1 MPALLGVVLAC
12 AVAVR
17 LLAAIVLPD
26 QGSLLPDAAAY
37 RDAAVQLA
45 GSGRI
50 GSLYIM
56 PLYPALI
63 AIVGAGSGQLA
74 ADILLSTLSVWL
86 VHALALELFHD
97 NATALLA
104 AIAAAFYP
112 PLVFFA
118 LVGLSETLFIALVLG
133 AFLCWYKGQFI
144 GAAALAVLAILTR
157 PVFDLAAL
165 LLVVWF
171 AIVIHRMSGAAT
183 ARQLA
188 VYVAIY
194 CALMAPW
201 WLHNVNAYGSFV
213 RLTPG
218 FGTVLFAG
226 NNPSNVSGGGIV
238 GEDYD
243 TTPFNAIADP
253 VARDRALRDAALRH
267 IAENPVRFVELAALK
282 FARMWRPWPRHEG
295 YSGTLPVV
303 LSLVSFVPVAGLS
316 LIYLAFWSRRD
327 LVRISPILLLIFY
340 FTAVHMVLVGTI
352 RYRLPLEPFLIIF
365 ASAAALRLVRLRPA
379 REGIVES

>member
-1 MPALLGVVLAC
+1 MPARLGAVLVC
-12 AVAVR
+12 AIAVR
-17 LLAAIVLPD
+17 LIAAAILPD
-26 QGSLLPDAAAY
+26 QGSLLLDAAVY
-37 RDAAVQLA
+37 RDAATQLI

-63 AIVGAGSGQLA
+63 AVVGAGTGQLV
-74 ADILLSTLSVWL
+74 ADIMLSTLSVWL
-86 VHALALELFHD
+86 VHALALELFRD
-97 NATALLA
+97 TAVAILA
-104 AIAAAFYP
+104 AIVAAFYP

-118 LVGLSETLFIALVLG
+118 VVGLSETLFIALVLG
-133 AFLCWYKGQFI
+133 AFLCWYRGQFV
-144 GAAALAVLAILTR
+144 AAAVLAVLAIMTR
-157 PVFDLAAL
+157 PVFDIAAL
-165 LLVVWF
+165 LLVAYF
-171 AIVIHRMSGAAT
+171 ALVIHRMTASGLV
-183 ARQLA
+183 RQLA
-188 VYVAIY
+188 IYVATY
-194 CALMAPW
+194 CVLMAPW

-218 FGTVLFAG
+218 LGTVLFAG
-226 NNPSNVSGGGIV
+226 NNPSNVSGGGIA

-243 TTPFNAIADP
+243 TTRFNRIADP
-253 VARDRALRDAALRH
+253 LERDRALRDAALGY
-267 IAENPVRFVELAALK
+267 IAENPARFAELALLK
-282 FARMWRPWPRHEG
+282 LARMWRPWPRHEG
-295 YSGTLPVV
+295 YSGSLPVV

-327 LVRISPILLLIFY
+327 LIRISPILLLIFY

-365 ASAAALRLVRLRPA
+365 AAAAALRLVRLRPA